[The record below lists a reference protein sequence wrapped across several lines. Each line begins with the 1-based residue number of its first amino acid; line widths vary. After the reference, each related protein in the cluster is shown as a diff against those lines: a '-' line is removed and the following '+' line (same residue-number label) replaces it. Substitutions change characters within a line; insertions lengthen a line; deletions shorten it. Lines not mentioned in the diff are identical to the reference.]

1 MRTIELKYKQLIG
14 WKTVTITV
22 PSYYAEMTPSQ
33 FLATIRLSK
42 EWIDEMAFFIQFFG
56 ISEKLLTRIDAF
68 SLYKMTE
75 TLDGLR
81 DDKSAYF
88 GFYQQSILDGRL
100 LAPENKLKGMCFQQ
114 LMTVDTFFSW
124 YVTTDKE
131 EYLDRFL
138 AALYLQEDET
148 YIPGNGKLLVLD
160 TRVLEIESLPFDL
173 KYSILIN
180 WVLIKS
186 WLSNSYV
193 HLFPAGDVS
202 ENSKGDKVKG
212 KPVDWLSVFDS
223 FVGDNIADIDA
234 YKALPCMDAFRL
246 LNRRIKEAKKKG

>member
-1 MRTIELKYKQLIG
+1 MRTIELKYKRLIG
-14 WKTVTITV
+14 WNVIKTTV
-22 PSYYAEMTPSQ
+22 PSGYAEMTPSQ
-33 FLATIRLSK
+33 FLASIRLSK
-42 EWIDEMAFFIQFFG
+42 GWIDEMTFFVQFFG
-56 ISEKLLTRIDAF
+56 IPEKLLPRIDAF
-68 SLYKMTE
+68 SLYKITE
-75 TLDGLR
+75 TLESLKTDN
-81 DDKSAYF
+81 SAYF
-88 GFYQQSILDGRL
+88 GFYQASLPGGEL

-114 LMTVDTFFSW
+114 FMTVDTFFSW

-131 EYLDRFL
+131 DYLDRFVG
-138 AALYLQEDET
+138 ALYLKEDET
-148 YIPGNGKLLVLD
+148 YIPGEGSLLILD
-160 TRVLEIESLPFDL
+160 ARILDIAKLPFDL

-186 WLSNSYV
+186 WLSHSYI
-193 HLFPAGDVS
+193 HLFPESEIS

-212 KPVDWLSVFDS
+212 KPVDWLALFDS

>member
-1 MRTIELKYKQLIG
+1 MKTIELKYKRLMG
-14 WKTVTITV
+14 WKVIKATV
-22 PSYYAEMTPSQ
+22 PSSYAEMTPAQ

-42 EWIDEMAFFIQFFG
+42 GWIDEMSFFVQFFG
-56 ISEKLLTRIDAF
+56 IPEKLVTRIDAF

-75 TLDGLR
+75 TLDCLKT
-81 DDKSAYF
+81 DNSAYF
-88 GFYQQSILDGRL
+88 GFYQQSLPGML
-100 LAPENKLKGMCFQQ
+100 LAPENKLRGMCFQQ
-114 LMTVDTFFSW
+114 FMTVDTFFSW
-124 YVTTDKE
+124 YVTTERE
-131 EYLDRFL
+131 EYLDRFVGT
-138 AALYLQEDET
+138 LYLKEDET
-148 YIPGNGKLLVLD
+148 YIPGEGTLLVLD
-160 TRVLEIESLPFDL
+160 ARIPQIAELPFDL

-193 HLFPAGDVS
+193 HLFPEGDVS
-202 ENSKGDKVKG
+202 DNSKGDKVKG
-212 KPVDWLSVFDS
+212 KSVDWLALFDS